1 MFNKVLTVMGFKKQD
16 VIRRVLLVL
25 TFFVM
30 IGMLFSGCGEKKV
43 YRVGILN
50 GIDFM
55 AVVGEGFKE
64 KMTELGYIEGENIVY
79 DVQTPV
85 NYAEDMDRISKKFV
99 EDKVD
104 LIFCYPTEAAL
115 GAKKA
120 TAGTNIPVVF
130 AVTNIEDSDLINSI
144 REPGGNITGVRY
156 PGPDLALKRFDIMQ
170 QLAPEAKTYWLPYH
184 PDLPVC
190 YPQLEALRPAAKS
203 AGIRIIESPLRDA
216 KEVEAFLKQ
225 RAEKPDFDAL
235 FCIAEVLTIDPD
247 AFLVM
252 NKYTTKHKI
261 PMGGVL
267 MKVDDYTSVYG
278 VNVKDVEAG
287 TNGAILADKILKGTQ
302 AGTIP
307 VISSESYFELNYKEA
322 QKLGLKVSE
331 GLLVQADRV
340 IR

>member
-16 VIRRVLLVL
+16 RRRRALLVL

-30 IGMLFSGCGEKKV
+30 VGMIFTGCGKKKV
-43 YRVGILN
+43 YRIGILSGN
-50 GIDFM
+50 EYF
-55 AVVGEGFKE
+55 AVVGEAFKE
-64 KMTELGYIEGENIVY
+64 KMAELGYIEGENVTY

-85 NYAEDMDRISKKFV
+85 NYMEDIDRICKQFV
-99 EDKVD
+99 DDKVD

-130 AVTNIEDSDLINSI
+130 AVTNIEGSDLINSI

-156 PGPDLALKRFDIMQ
+156 PGPDLAIKRFDIMQ
-170 QLAPEAKTYWLPYH
+170 QLAPQAKTYWLPYH

-190 YPQLEALRPAAKS
+190 YPQLEALRPVAKN
-203 AGIRIIESPLRDA
+203 AGITLIESPLRNA
-216 KEVEAFLKQ
+216 AEVEAFLKQ
-225 RAEKPDFDAL
+225 RADKPDFDAL
-235 FCIAEVLTIDPD
+235 FCIAEILTIDPD

-267 MKVDDYTSVYG
+267 MEVDGYSSVYG
-278 VNVKDVEAG
+278 VNVKDSDAG
-287 TNGAILADKILKGTQ
+287 INGAILADKILKGTQ

-322 QKLGLKVSE
+322 KKLGLNVSE
-331 GLLVQADRV
+331 GLLVQAHKV

>member
-1 MFNKVLTVMGFKKQD
+1 MFSKGLKKQYQLGR
-16 VIRRVLLVL
+16 IFLVL
-25 TFFVM
+25 AVFV
-30 IGMLFSGCGEKKV
+30 IGGMLCGGCGAKKV
-43 YRVGILN
+43 YRIGILS
-50 GIDFM
+50 GIDYM
-55 AVVGEGFKE
+55 AVVGEAFKE
-64 KMTELGYIEGENIVY
+64 KMTELGYIEGENITY

-85 NYAEDMDRISKKFV
+85 NYMEDIDRISKKFV
-99 EDKVD
+99 ADKVD
-104 LIFCYPTEAAL
+104 LIFCYPTEAVL

-130 AVTNIEDSDLINSI
+130 AVTNIEGSDLINSI

-156 PGPDLALKRFDIMQ
+156 PGPDLALKRFEIMR
-170 QLAPEAKTYWLPYH
+170 QLAPQAKTYWLPYH

-190 YPQLEALRPAAKS
+190 YPQLEALHPVAKK
-203 AGIRIIESPLRDA
+203 AGITLIETPLRNA
-216 KEVEAFLKQ
+216 AEVEAFLKQ

-235 FCIAEVLTIDPD
+235 FCIAEILTIQPD

-267 MKVDDYTSVYG
+267 MEVDGYSSVYG
-278 VNVKDVEAG
+278 VNVKDSDAG
-287 TNGAILADKILKGTQ
+287 INGAILADKILKGAK

-322 QKLGLKVSE
+322 KKLGLNVSE
-331 GLLVQADRV
+331 GLLVQANRV

>member
-1 MFNKVLTVMGFKKQD
+1 MFIKVLVRKGLKKR
-16 VIRRVLLVL
+16 VNLGRVLLVL
-25 TFFVM
+25 SFFSMV
-30 IGMLFSGCGEKKV
+30 GMLFTGCGEKKV
-43 YRVGILN
+43 YRIGILS
-50 GIDFM
+50 GIEFM

-64 KMTELGYIEGENIVY
+64 KMTELGYIEGENITY

-85 NYAEDMDRISKKFV
+85 NYMEDIDRISKQFV

-130 AVTNIEDSDLINSI
+130 AVTNIEGSDLINSI

-170 QLAPEAKTYWLPYH
+170 QLAPKAKTYWLPYH

-203 AGIRIIESPLRDA
+203 AGITIIESPLRDA
-216 KEVEAFLKQ
+216 NEVEAFLKK

-235 FCIAEVLTIDPD
+235 FCIAEILTIDPD

-267 MKVDDYTSVYG
+267 MQVDGYSSVYG
-278 VNVKDVEAG
+278 VNVKDSEAG

-322 QKLGLKVSE
+322 KKLGLDVSE

-340 IR
+340 IK

>member
-1 MFNKVLTVMGFKKQD
+1 MFSKALKKKQ
-16 VIRRVLLVL
+16 VLLGRIFMVL
-25 TFFVM
+25 VLFVFVG
-30 IGMLFSGCGEKKV
+30 ILFSGCGGKKV
-43 YRVGILN
+43 YRVGILS
-50 GIDFM
+50 GIEYM

-64 KMTELGYIEGENIVY
+64 KMTELGYIEGENITY
-79 DVQTPV
+79 DLQTPV
-85 NYAEDMDRISKKFV
+85 NYMEDIDRISKQFV

-120 TAGTNIPVVF
+120 TEGTDIPVIF
-130 AVTNIEDSDLINSI
+130 AVTNIEGSDLINSI

-170 QLAPEAKTYWLPYH
+170 QLAPQAKTYWLPYH

-190 YPQLEALRPAAKS
+190 YPQLEALRPVAER
-203 AGIRIIESPLRDA
+203 AGIKIIESPLRDA

-225 RAEKPDFDAL
+225 RAKKPDFDAL
-235 FCIAEVLTIDPD
+235 FCIAEILTIQPD

-267 MKVDDYTSVYG
+267 MEVDGYSSVFG
-278 VNVKDVEAG
+278 VNVKDAEAG
-287 TNGAILADKILKGTQ
+287 TNGAILADKVLKGTK

-307 VISSESYFELNYKEA
+307 VISSESYFEINYREA
-322 QKLGLKVSE
+322 QKLGLECSE

-340 IR
+340 IH

>member
-1 MFNKVLTVMGFKKQD
+1 MKKQ
-16 VIRRVLLVL
+16 IGFRRIILVL
-25 TFFVM
+25 SFFVM
-30 IGMLFSGCGEKKV
+30 VGIFFSGCGEKKV

-55 AVVGEGFKE
+55 AVVSEGFKE
-64 KMTELGYIEGENIVY
+64 KMAELGYIEGENITY

-85 NYAEDMDRISKKFV
+85 DYMEGIDRISKQFV

-130 AVTNIEDSDLINSI
+130 AVTNIENSDLINSI

-170 QLAPEAKTYWLPYH
+170 QLVPEAKTYWLPYH

-203 AGIRIIESPLRDA
+203 AGITIIESPLRDA
-216 KEVEAFLKQ
+216 KEVEAFLSK
-225 RAEKPDFDAL
+225 RANKPDFDAL
-235 FCIAEVLTIDPD
+235 FCIAEVLTINPD

-252 NKYTTKHKI
+252 NKYTTKHNI

-267 MKVDDYTSVYG
+267 MELDGYSSVYG
-278 VNVKDVEAG
+278 VNVKDSEAG
-287 TNGAILADKILKGTQ
+287 INGAVLADKILKGTQ

-331 GLLVQADRV
+331 GLLVQADQVFR
-340 IR
+340 